1 LWRVTAII
9 FKRISPMKVLLLI
22 RHAKAA
28 QDSPGTDFD
37 RPLKRRGIKDARAM
51 ADRIR
56 DKDLVPTRL
65 ISSPALRAAQTA
77 REMAAVWAYPE
88 GLIQWEQELYTDGS
102 PAVCEALIRE
112 VEEGCGV
119 LALVGHNPGMGWLAD
134 SLTDISVDRFPTAAI
149 AAIDVALTSWKDFL
163 KAEKLFRFLDFP
175 A

>member
-1 LWRVTAII
+1 
-9 FKRISPMKVLLLI
+9 MKVLLLI
-22 RHAKAA
+22 RHAKTA

-102 PAVCEALIRE
+102 PAVCQALIRE

-149 AAIDVALTSWKDFL
+149 AAFDVALTSWKDFL
-163 KAEKLFRFLDFP
+163 KAEKFFRFLDFP